1 MDQEGEFS
9 KMFVDISL
17 VYVWQVL
24 EWFLVMQNSFK
35 FLSHLESK
43 TNQFEIIVFKSL
55 ACFST

>member
-9 KMFVDISL
+9 KIFVDISL

-24 EWFLVMQNSFK
+24 EWFLFMQNSFK

-43 TNQFEIIVFKSL
+43 MSQFEIIVFKSL
-55 ACFST
+55 ACFGT